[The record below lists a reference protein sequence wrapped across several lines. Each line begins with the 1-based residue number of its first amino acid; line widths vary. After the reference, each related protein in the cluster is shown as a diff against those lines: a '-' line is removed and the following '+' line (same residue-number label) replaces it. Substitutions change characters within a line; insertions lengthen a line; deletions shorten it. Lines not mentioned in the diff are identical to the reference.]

1 MRALW
6 AIAAKDLR
14 VLARDPMGLFFALG
28 FPILMALFFG
38 FIFGGGGGA
47 GRIAVGLV
55 DEDGS
60 EGSRDYL
67 ARLQGSAALE
77 AKPLTLDEAR
87 NAVRRG
93 KLVAYI
99 RLTPGFGDLQGFF
112 PDLQQVEVGIDPSRT
127 AEKGI
132 LQGLLVQT
140 AFQGTQSAMGDSK
153 RMAALLDR
161 ERRKL
166 AIDTDVPSEIRGT
179 MSGFF
184 DGLSGYYEK
193 HPEGGGDASPG
204 GAAAANGFGGFDIRF
219 ASIAAEEEGP
229 RSSFEITFP
238 PAMLWG
244 LLGCTASF
252 ALSLVNERTTG
263 TLQRL
268 RLAPLGRGQVLAGKA
283 LACGL
288 GCLAVLGALTALG
301 HVVFKMRVVSWPLFT
316 AAAVSTALCFVGIMM
331 FVSVLGKTPR
341 SVSGSGWAIFLVM
354 SMFGGGTVPLI
365 AMPPWMQKASSLS
378 PVKWGIVALEGA
390 IWRGFSWREM
400 ALPCGVLL
408 AVGALG
414 LAIGVRRMRRLDAR

>member
-1 MRALW
+1 MKALW
-6 AIAAKDLR
+6 AIAVKDLR
-14 VLARDPMGLFFALG
+14 VLRRDPMGLFFALG

-38 FIFGGGGGA
+38 FIFGGGEGTGKVSLA
-47 GRIAVGLV
+47 LV

-60 EGSRDYL
+60 DGSRDYL
-67 ARLQGSAALE
+67 ARLQASPAVE
-77 AKPLTLDEAR
+77 AKPLSLEEAR
-87 NAVRRG
+87 TAVRRG

-99 RLTPGFGDLQGFF
+99 RLAPGFGDLQGFF
-112 PDLQQVEVGIDPSRT
+112 PNLQQVEVGIDPSRT

-132 LQGLLVQT
+132 LEGLLVQT
-140 AFQGTQSAMGDSK
+140 AFQGTQNAIGDPQ
-153 RMAALLDR
+153 RMTTLIDR
-161 ERRKL
+161 ERQRL
-166 AIDTDVPSEIRGT
+166 GSDADMPSELRRT

-184 DGLSGYYEK
+184 DGLSDYYAKRPAGESA
-193 HPEGGGDASPG
+193 GTSSPP
-204 GAAAANGFGGFDIRF
+204 NPLGGFDVRF
-219 ASIAAEEEGP
+219 ASIAADDEGP

-238 PAMLWG
+238 AAMLWG

-268 RLAPLGRGQVLAGKA
+268 RLAPLTEGQVMSGKA

-288 GCLAVLGALTALG
+288 GCLGVLAVLTALG
-301 HVVFKMRVVSWPLFT
+301 HLVFKMRVVSWPLL
-316 AAAVSTALCFVGIMM
+316 AAAALCTALCFVGIMM
-331 FVSVLGKTPR
+331 FVSVLGTTPR

-365 AMPPWMQKASSLS
+365 AMPAWMQKASSLS

-400 ALPCGVLL
+400 ALPCSILL
-408 AVGALG
+408 AVGAAG
-414 LAIGVRRMRRLDAR
+414 FAIGVRRMHRLDAR

>member
-6 AIAAKDLR
+6 AIAVKDLR
-14 VLARDPMGLFFALG
+14 LLRRDPMGLFFALG

-38 FIFGGGGGA
+38 VIFGGAGEGA
-47 GRIAVGLV
+47 GKISLALV

-67 ARLQGSAALE
+67 SRLAASAALD
-77 AKPLTLDEAR
+77 ARPLGLEEAR
-87 NAVRRG
+87 TAVRRG
-93 KLVAYI
+93 KLAAYV
-99 RLTPGFGDLQGFF
+99 RLEPGFGEQQGFF
-112 PDLQQVEVGIDPSRT
+112 PDLQRVEVGIDPSRA

-140 AFQGTQSAMGDSK
+140 AFQGTQSAIGDRQ
-153 RMAALLDR
+153 RMTALLDR
-161 ERRKL
+161 ERQRL
-166 AIDTDVPSEIRGT
+166 GEDSAMPSELRGT
-179 MSGFF
+179 MGGFF
-184 DGLSGYYEK
+184 EGLSDYYAK
-193 HPEGGGDASPG
+193 QPAGDATG
-204 GAAAANGFGGFDIRF
+204 DAAPAVLGGFDVRF
-219 ASIAAEEEGP
+219 AEVTAEDAGP

-252 ALSLVNERTTG
+252 ALSLVTERTTG

-268 RLAPLGRGQVLAGKA
+268 RLAPLGRTQVLAGKA
-283 LACGL
+283 LACFLACMGVI
-288 GCLAVLGALTALG
+288 AVLMTLAYW
-301 HVVFKMRVVSWPLFT
+301 VFKVRVVSLPLFV
-316 AAAVSTALCFVGIMM
+316 AAAISASLCFVGIMM

-365 AMPPWMQKASSLS
+365 AMPPWMQSASSAS

-400 ALPCGVLL
+400 ALPCGILL
-408 AVGALG
+408 AVGIAAF
-414 LAIGVRRMRRLDAR
+414 AIGALRMRRLDAR